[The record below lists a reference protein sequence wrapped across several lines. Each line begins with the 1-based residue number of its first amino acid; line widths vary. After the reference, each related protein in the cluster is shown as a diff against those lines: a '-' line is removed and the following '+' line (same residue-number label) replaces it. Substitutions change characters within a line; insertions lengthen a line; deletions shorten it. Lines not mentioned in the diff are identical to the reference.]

1 MKTQNHVLVLSSQAD
16 LPFAITDHCASFLD
30 NRNVKLEKINI
41 LGDKGLELIFASDF
55 STHLAE
61 LREQLK
67 PLEID
72 ANLCSTIN
80 RRKKLLIA
88 DMDAT
93 IITSECIDE
102 LASIHGI
109 SDQIKA
115 ITSKAMQGEL
125 DFDSSLRA
133 RVRLL
138 CDLPTKAIE
147 IAYRDKVSLTAGAQ
161 TLIQTMNTF
170 KATTVLASGGFTC
183 FAERIAQRVGFHHC
197 HANKLDIADGRLTGK
212 IIEPILGK
220 ESKKTILQQ
229 YMRDLKIKA
238 DDTIA
243 VGDGANDED
252 MIKAASFG
260 VAFNAKP
267 SLRQHTPLHIDHSD
281 LTALLFLQG
290 YREEEFVRNTI

>member
-1 MKTQNHVLVLSSQAD
+1 
-16 LPFAITDHCASFLD
+16 
-30 NRNVKLEKINI
+30 
-41 LGDKGLELIFASDF
+41 
-55 STHLAE
+55 
-61 LREQLK
+61 
-67 PLEID
+67 
-72 ANLCSTIN
+72 
-80 RRKKLLIA
+80 
-88 DMDAT
+88 
-93 IITSECIDE
+93 
-102 LASIHGI
+102 
-109 SDQIKA
+109 
-115 ITSKAMQGEL
+115 MQGEL

-229 YMRDLKIKA
+229 YMCDLKIKE